1 MIFVWLAS
9 CSSALFCVVLI
20 WFLLPVAQMFSANR
34 AGLASQRKERPDKHW
49 LCRSRSPLDVSWQH
63 TRFIFTR
70 GTWLRWSVALEPWNL
85 VHPDANSWK
94 HWHTKTYRNKKENV
108 QASMGFILLS
118 PSSITTNFLRS
129 YEVVGACQAE
139 WPPPLVASYFTATSA
154 LLFPFYH
161 VMARFHYKYI
171 SWNRKLK
178 QPLLLGVFWESCCIF
193 CGLRS
198 SRKRNP
204 IKRHRGS
211 YMIQS
216 MMFKFDNVWYQT
228 NREGN
233 VTVEQ

>member
-1 MIFVWLAS
+1 MLFCFGFCFVWPK
-9 CSSALFCVVLI
+9 CSLRTGQGSPVKGKKNLISIDCVVQDP
-20 WFLLPVAQMFSANR
+20 LLMCHGSTHDSYSPVELGWGEVRRWN
-34 AGLASQRKERPDKHW
+34 H
-49 LCRSRSPLDVSWQH
+49 
-63 TRFIFTR
+63 
-70 GTWLRWSVALEPWNL
+70 GTSLT
-85 VHPDANSWK
+85 PDANSWK

-118 PSSITTNFLRS
+118 PSSIATNFLRS

-154 LLFPFYH
+154 LLFPFTYH

-211 YMIQS
+211 HMIQS
-216 MMFKFDNVWYQT
+216 IADV
-228 NREGN
+228 
-233 VTVEQ
+233 